1 MPPALAVA
9 EAVYRD
15 EVVIAYIEK
24 QWLSRA
30 HAQQLGKPQSMKY
43 RRAEIEFFCG
53 AMTALQAMQD
63 PSEGQENKLSSL
75 VPPYWVVNVMSGRN
89 VVEVSK

>member
-1 MPPALAVA
+1 MA

-30 HAQQLGKPQSMKY
+30 KTQGLGNPKSARY
-43 RRAEIEFFCG
+43 RKAEIDFFVG

-75 VPPYWVVNVMSGRN
+75 VPPYWVINIMSGRN
-89 VVEVSK
+89 LVEVPK

>member
-1 MPPALAVA
+1 MA

-15 EVVIAYIEK
+15 EVVIDYIEK

-30 HAQQLGKPQSMKY
+30 KAQNLGKPNSVRY
-43 RRAEIEFFCG
+43 RKAEIEFFVG

-63 PSEGQENKLSSL
+63 PSEERLNVLSSL
-75 VPPYWVVNVMSGRN
+75 VPPRWVVNIMAGRN

>member
-1 MPPALAVA
+1 MA

-15 EVVIAYIEK
+15 EVVIACIEK

-30 HAQQLGKPQSMKY
+30 QAQGLGKPKSIRY
-43 RRAEIEFFCG
+43 RKAEIEFFVG

-75 VPPYWVVNVMSGRN
+75 VPPRWVIRIMAGDN
-89 VVEVSK
+89 VVEVPK